1 MKPDRQERERMTGPA
16 GWLTG
21 VALALAP
28 AAALAH
34 PHVFIDTGLE
44 IVFDDEGRLAAVQ
57 VVWVYDEF
65 YTMLAL
71 EDYGM
76 DPGFTGRVSEAERAE
91 LAAIYA
97 NWDEGYAGDLH
108 PLLAGRPLELSGPL
122 QVVADVQEGRLVIA
136 HRRAF
141 ADRPR
146 LEGTELV
153 LQVYDPTY
161 FTAYTIA
168 AEPAIRGRADC
179 VAEVWGPDWEAASAR
194 LTAALEE
201 LGGTGGDAETDF
213 PAVGADFAEEV
224 RLRCAEPS

>member
-1 MKPDRQERERMTGPA
+1 MPRRTTVTAVAAVLAAMLATAGPA
-16 GWLTG
+16 
-21 VALALAP
+21 A
-28 AAALAH
+28 AH

-44 IVFDDEGRLAAVQ
+44 VMFDDDGRLAAVQ

-76 DPGFTGRVSEAERAE
+76 DPEFTGTVTEGESAE

-97 NWDEGYAGDLH
+97 NWDAGFAGDLY
-108 PLLAGRPLELSGPL
+108 PLLDGRPLALSGPL

-146 LEGTELV
+146 IGTAELV
-153 LQVYDPTY
+153 LQVYDPSY

-168 AEPAIRGRADC
+168 AAPAIRGRSDC
-179 VAEVWGPDWEAASAR
+179 SAEVWGPDWEAASAR
-194 LTAALEE
+194 LMGALEE
-201 LGGTGGDAETDF
+201 LAGSGASAWDIEADF

>member
-1 MKPDRQERERMTGPA
+1 MPFRPLATVAAALCLAGPA
-16 GWLTG
+16 G
-21 VALALAP
+21 
-28 AAALAH
+28 AH

-44 IVFDDEGRLAAVQ
+44 IVFDDDGRLAAVQ

-65 YTMLAL
+65 YTMMAL
-71 EDYGM
+71 DDYGM
-76 DPGFTGRVSEAERAE
+76 DPGFTGAVTEAERAE

-97 NWDEGYAGDLH
+97 NWDEGYAGDLY
-108 PLLAGRPLELSGPL
+108 PDLAGRPLTLSGPL
-122 QVVADVQEGRLVIA
+122 RVVADVREGRLVIA

-141 ADRPR
+141 PDRPA
-146 LEGTELV
+146 LGGEELV
-153 LQVYDPTY
+153 LRVYDPTY

-168 AEPAIRGRADC
+168 SAPAIRGRQDC
-179 VAEVWGPDWEAASAR
+179 SAEVWGPDWEAASVR

-201 LGGTGGDAETDF
+201 LAGDGADALEIEANF

>member
-1 MKPDRQERERMTGPA
+1 MAALRRWVAGMALGLGPI
-16 GWLTG
+16 
-21 VALALAP
+21 LAP

-34 PHVFIDTGLE
+34 PHIFIDTGLE

-71 EDYGM
+71 DEYGM
-76 DPGFTGRVSEAERAE
+76 DRDFSGTVTEAERAE
-91 LAAIYA
+91 LAAIYS
-97 NWDEGYAGDLH
+97 NWDPEFAGDLY
-108 PLLAGRPLELSGPL
+108 PLLDGRPLALSGPL
-122 QVVADVQEGRLVIA
+122 QTIADVQEGRLVVA

-141 ADRPR
+141 TDRPR
-146 LEGTELV
+146 LGGGELV
-153 LQVYDPTY
+153 VQVYDPSY

-168 AEPAIRGRADC
+168 EAPAIRGRDDC
-179 VAEVWGPDWEAASAR
+179 AAEVWGPDWEAASAR
-194 LTAALEE
+194 LAAALEE
-201 LGGTGGDAETDF
+201 LAGGSDDFDMEADF